1 MAQKWIAKI
10 GDKMLRDVDFMGRKN
25 FREKVQKGMRL
36 RTQDL
41 HKLNQEWQNDYFTEI
56 LRYDDRVHKHIA
68 QVHASVL
75 KKKIGVRQMI
85 NHSEQL
91 KTIWKDGIS

>member
-1 MAQKWIAKI
+1 
-10 GDKMLRDVDFMGRKN
+10 MLRDVDFMGRKN

-75 KKKIGVRQMI
+75 KKNIGVRQMI